1 VHAVVNRIS
10 LSSPLDDAELA
21 AAQSDLQEQA
31 AQVEGLEAIH
41 VLRAEDGDLILLIFG
56 DDEAALDR
64 TRDQLGNAFMRRHII
79 PHAAGPPNRAVTEI
93 VLSYQRTPAP

>member
-10 LSSPLDDAELA
+10 LSEQLDEAELA
-21 AAQSDLQEQA
+21 AAQRDLEQQA
-31 AQVEGLEAIH
+31 GEVEGLSAIH
-41 VLRAEDGDLILLIFG
+41 VLRTQEGDLLLVIIG

-79 PHAAGPPNRAVTEI
+79 PHAAGPPNRTVTE
-93 VLSYQRTPAP
+93 VLLTYERSRDA